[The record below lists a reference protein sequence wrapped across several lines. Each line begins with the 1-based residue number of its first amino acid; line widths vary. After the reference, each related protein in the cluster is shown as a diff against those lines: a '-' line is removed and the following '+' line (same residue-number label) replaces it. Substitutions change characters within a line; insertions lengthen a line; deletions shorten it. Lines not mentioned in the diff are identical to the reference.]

1 MAHSATDV
9 DEVIAILSDSLQ
21 LGGRAQQLTVSS
33 RLLGTIPELDSMAIV
48 GVLTAIEERYGF
60 TIDDDGCRPT
70 PSPPL
75 PRSASSSAASD
86 RVDRAVAGR
95 D

>member
-60 TIDDDGCRPT
+60 TIDDDEVSADTFATVATLCEFVSRK
-70 PSPPL
+70 
-75 PRSASSSAASD
+75 RS
-86 RVDRAVAGR
+86 G
-95 D
+95 